1 MTEASVLECF
11 LKRGKHGHLNHFPM
25 LAEVPLCW
33 CMCVCAYV
41 HAFNWARLSRDMG
54 HSYSSGLGFW
64 KTSMIACLES
74 LFSTV
79 SLGPD
84 SKVLAR
90 LPPITRVS

>member
-1 MTEASVLECF
+1 MLSEKREARTFKLLS
-11 LKRGKHGHLNHFPM
+11 H
-25 LAEVPLCW
+25 ACW
-33 CMCVCAYV
+33 RCLFAGACVCMCV
-41 HAFNWARLSRDMG
+41 HAFNWARLPRDMG

-64 KTSMIACLES
+64 KTSMIACLEG

-90 LPPITRVS
+90 LPPNTRVS